1 MKEIIL
7 KSQISYYD
15 TCAEFASEFN
25 LGSDDL
31 ILTNEYIYTPYFGN
45 LGLNVHTIFQEA
57 YGAGEPTDIMVDA
70 ILDEAAKT
78 DCKRIIAIG
87 GGTVIDIAKVLA
99 VSAGDPLDSLYAA
112 PDKIEKKRE
121 LIILPTTCGTG
132 SEVTNISIINRT
144 RLGTKVGLVSPH
156 MYADEAVLVPELL
169 NTLPFAV
176 FATSSI
182 DALVHAVESSLSPKA
197 TPYTKLF
204 GYKAIEMIIKGYQK
218 IAAEGKDARLPLM
231 KDF

>member
-121 LIILPTTCGTG
+121 LIILPTTCEQEAKLQIFPLSTG
-132 SEVTNISIINRT
+132 P
-144 RLGTKVGLVSPH
+144 GW
-156 MYADEAVLVPELL
+156 
-169 NTLPFAV
+169 
-176 FATSSI
+176 
-182 DALVHAVESSLSPKA
+182 
-197 TPYTKLF
+197 
-204 GYKAIEMIIKGYQK
+204 
-218 IAAEGKDARLPLM
+218 ARRWDLYRPICM
-231 KDF
+231 RMRRFWCRNC